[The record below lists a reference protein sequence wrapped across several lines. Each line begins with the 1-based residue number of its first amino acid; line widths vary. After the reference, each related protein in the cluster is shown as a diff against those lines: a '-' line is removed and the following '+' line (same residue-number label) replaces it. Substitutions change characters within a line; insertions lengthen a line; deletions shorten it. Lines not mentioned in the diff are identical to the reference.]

1 MALPIWKILLLSKT
15 TGAALGEFTQYA
27 SGSYT
32 KKLNAAGSANMTIS
46 LDDPIASQIVPLQTV
61 LAFQR
66 NGVVVWSGPIT
77 SRDDAVPTRS
87 VTIQAVGFFDLLM
100 HRVFRQARTVFTDV
114 DAGQI
119 ASAILSEAN
128 AQSETG
134 IRIASIETTSN
145 RTEVF
150 RRFES
155 MGQSIV
161 KLSQIENGYDFE
173 VIGTEMHI
181 YVQQGVDRSITA
193 APGVDQ
199 VVLGFQAATQNIATF
214 SKKIDTSTFTNR
226 LNAIT
231 VGSTEIVEDSDSVAS
246 YGLYESTQDIGGVS
260 ADIGRAYASAEIA
273 IRGLPLETIDVSLI
287 PVDEEER
294 SPRFDGNQYND
305 SHYFGLGDNIRVV
318 VQDPGLPLIDAS
330 FRVFGATLTLDPS
343 GAERVSGLQLAA
355 PLRTDITSAGFTFRD
370 SGGIYTANNAGNR
383 SDAVTYNEDGYA
395 ITSQPYV
402 NIPASQTWIVGDP
415 VYSLLGVTTILT

>member
-1 MALPIWKILLLSKT
+1 VALPIWKILLLSKT

-119 ASAILSEAN
+119 ASAIVSEAN

-134 IRIASIETTSN
+134 IRIASVETTSN

-181 YVQQGVDRSITA
+181 YAQQGVDRSITA
-193 APGVDQ
+193 APGVDK

-231 VGSTEIVEDSDSVAS
+231 VGSTEIVEDSDSVAY

-287 PVDEEER
+287 SVDEDER

-305 SHYFGLGDNIRVV
+305 SHYFGLGDKVRVV

-355 PLRTDITSAGFTFRD
+355 PLRTDITSAGLAFRD
-370 SGGIYTANNAGNR
+370 SGGIYTAINAGNR

>member
-119 ASAILSEAN
+119 ASAIVSEAN

-134 IRIASIETTSN
+134 IRIASVETTSN

-181 YVQQGVDRSITA
+181 YAQQGVDRSITA
-193 APGVDQ
+193 APGVDK

-231 VGSTEIVEDSDSVAS
+231 VGSTEIVEDSDSVAY

-287 PVDEEER
+287 SVDEDER

-305 SHYFGLGDNIRVV
+305 SHYFGLGDKVRVV

-355 PLRTDITSAGFTFRD
+355 PLRTDITSAGLAFRD
-370 SGGIYTANNAGNR
+370 SGGIYTAINAGNR